1 MDEHLATVYDAILDG
16 DVMGATDGVLAALA
30 ADLQPERTLNEGM
43 ISAPY
48 DFPPDARATTSSR
61 DKACPVV

>member
-1 MDEHLATVYDAILDG
+1 MDEKLATIYDAILDG
-16 DVMGATDGVLAALA
+16 DVTNAKDGVQAALS
-30 ADLQPERTLNEGM
+30 ADLQPEVILNEGM